1 MCRIKSLVF
10 YIKNKTFY
18 CLCCPKIG
26 KSMIIAKQVKQKIET
41 IPEGVVLALKTFKW
55 RPNMSLP
62 L

>member
-1 MCRIKSLVF
+1 
-10 YIKNKTFY
+10 
-18 CLCCPKIG
+18 
-26 KSMIIAKQVKQKIET
+26 MIIAKQVKQKIET